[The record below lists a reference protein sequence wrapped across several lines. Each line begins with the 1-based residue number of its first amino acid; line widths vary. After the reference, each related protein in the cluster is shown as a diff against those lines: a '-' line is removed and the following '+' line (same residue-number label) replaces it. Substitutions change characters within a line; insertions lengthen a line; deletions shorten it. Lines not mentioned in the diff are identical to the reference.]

1 MEPISWPELGQT
13 SRARVLRALCEAG
26 GAGMNGP
33 DIRRG
38 TDHGDYRK
46 RICELLTEDEIP
58 VDRARVPGRNWK
70 RYTLKVSPGE
80 AIRRFMEKHPIA
92 GRVKR
97 LVNALTR
104 EAHESYAELVM
115 SEPGSGLIATHGET
129 KDTASGGGSDVKA
142 LLNAKQGVVEEARA
156 VQTAAQV
163 LGKRSAAVR
172 ANRANAPHTAPGGL
186 TWSEYRVK
194 KKEDQLCLT

>member
-26 GAGMNGP
+26 QAGMNGP
-33 DIRRG
+33 DIRRA

-46 RICELLTEDEIP
+46 RIRELITEDDIP
-58 VDRARVPGRNWK
+58 VDRARVPARNWK

-80 AIRRFMEKHPIA
+80 AVRTFLLRPHRK
-92 GRVKR
+92 
-97 LVNALTR
+97 
-104 EAHESYAELVM
+104 S
-115 SEPGSGLIATHGET
+115 GET
-129 KDTASGGGSDVKA
+129 KDTASGGGSDA
-142 LLNAKQGVVEEARA
+142 GPLLNAKQGVVEEAQA
-156 VQTAAQV
+156 THSAAQV

-186 TWSEYRVK
+186 TWSEYRAK